1 MFNLNNNNMVEK
13 KEEWYRHVKYNLVYR
28 YITKKIKLNIFLAS
42 ENNSNILAPIL
53 GQYGIKPLD
62 FVVKLKESFMLLVGE
77 NKFESSE
84 IEFLL
89 KSLVFSFI
97 LFVGKNNIYNIVLKK
112 FSFSFLYNVFL
123 QRKRKVYF
131 NVLFLYKLSLVYL
144 NKFKVLFFL
153 LKRLLKIIAN
163 KNSFLKD

>member
-1 MFNLNNNNMVEK
+1 M
-13 KEEWYRHVKYNLVYR
+13 
-28 YITKKIKLNIFLAS
+28 AS

-77 NKFESSE
+77 HKENKFESNE
-84 IEFLL
+84 VEFLL
-89 KSLVFSFI
+89 KSLVFSFL
-97 LFVGKNNIYNIVLKK
+97 LFVGKNNMYNIILKK

-123 QRKRKVYF
+123 QRRRKVYF
-131 NVLFLYKLSLVYL
+131 NVLFLYKLSLIYI

-163 KNSFLKD
+163 KYSFLKD